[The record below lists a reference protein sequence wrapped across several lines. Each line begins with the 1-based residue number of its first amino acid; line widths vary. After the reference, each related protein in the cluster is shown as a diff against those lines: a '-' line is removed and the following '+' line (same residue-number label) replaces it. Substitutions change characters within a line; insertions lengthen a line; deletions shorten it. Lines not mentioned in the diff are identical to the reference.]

1 MKITKRKLQQIIQ
14 EELGLLNEEVGDG
27 ELSPEEA
34 EKLKRLVG
42 DAVADADASKD
53 EFLLGVK
60 KHHGFMDARDY
71 LTNVLKMVP
80 EGQQRQHAAIY
91 AAAAFKAAGDK
102 ANARG
107 LIAEDFDDLWNGE
120 PDTLKAILDFIAS

>member
-1 MKITKRKLQQIIQ
+1 MKITKGKLQQIIQ

-34 EKLKRLVG
+34 EKLKSLVG
-42 DAVADADASKD
+42 DAVADASQD

-60 KHHGFMDARDY
+60 KHHGLMDARDY
-71 LTNVLKMVP
+71 LTNVLEMVP

-107 LIAEDFDDLWNGE
+107 LIAEDFDHLWNGE